1 MALYSDPREEE
12 EKNGMKEERKK
23 FLWERKG
30 WSGEETELFSSVL
43 LMLSPH
49 NKAVSP
55 NKSCFRNWYE
65 RGCCQWVPTM
75 LIFLSG
81 EISGSWQDFSFYL
94 RERSWE
100 GRTWVPTKPKG
111 CPFVTRTRFWWHSQI
126 DFFLLPS
133 AWQWMGVF
141 RDTAQKIL
149 DKRDWQRKWAN
160 IVAGGLCLPPEGAVS
175 PTSPGSRDAGG

>member
-1 MALYSDPREEE
+1 MNNRYVTCELDTLLLPAGT
-12 EKNGMKEERKK
+12 NGSLLETPERKKKRMVWRKKERERKK

-30 WSGEETELFSSVL
+30 WRGEETELFSSVL

-133 AWQWMGVF
+133 AW
-141 RDTAQKIL
+141 
-149 DKRDWQRKWAN
+149 
-160 IVAGGLCLPPEGAVS
+160 P
-175 PTSPGSRDAGG
+175 